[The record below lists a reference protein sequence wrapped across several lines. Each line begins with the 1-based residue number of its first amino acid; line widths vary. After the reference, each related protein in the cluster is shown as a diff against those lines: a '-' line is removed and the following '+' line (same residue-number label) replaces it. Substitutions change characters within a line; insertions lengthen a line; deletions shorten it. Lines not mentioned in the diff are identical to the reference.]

1 MEDLEKRRKVKDLIK
16 RAEEKL
22 TEEFKLVDEICEFN
36 SEKVLKAF
44 QDNNISEADF
54 GSTTGYGY
62 DDMGREKIEKV
73 FAQVFHAEDSLVRCQ
88 FISGTHALTVALFA
102 FLRPGDTMLS
112 INGKP
117 YDTLDEVIGIKENA
131 SSLKSFGVKYEQI
144 DLKDN
149 DFDYD
154 KIQEKL
160 KNSKIKLIEIQ
171 RSKGYALR
179 KSISL
184 EKVEKVIKKIREIDK
199 DVIIMIDNCYCE
211 FVGKKEPIEIGADVI
226 VGSLIKNLG
235 GGIDPNG
242 AYIAGKKELVDLA
255 AQRLTVPGE
264 GKGVGPT
271 LGINKS
277 ILQGLFF
284 APSVVRS
291 SVKTAIL
298 TAQVMQ
304 DLGYKVE
311 PKSKEERVDIVQT
324 IEFGNEKDLIKYC
337 QGIQAGSPVDSN
349 TIPEPWP
356 MPGYSNDVIMA
367 AGAFTQGSSI
377 ELSCDG
383 PIRAPYVGF
392 QQGALTYEYGK
403 LGIEKAIYKMLYS
416 NQKLVQIHKEE
427 IIKK

>member
-1 MEDLEKRRKVKDLIK
+1 MENLEKRSKVRELIK
-16 RAEEKL
+16 NAEAKIQEQ
-22 TEEFKLVDEICEFN
+22 FKLVDEICEFN

-44 QDNNISEADF
+44 QDNNITEADF

-62 DDMGREKIEKV
+62 DDMGRDKIEKV
-73 FAQVFHAEDSLVRCQ
+73 FSQVLHAEDSLVRSQ

-102 FLRPGDTMLS
+102 FLRPGDVMLS

-117 YDTLDEVIGIKENA
+117 YDTLDEVIGIEENA
-131 SSLKSFGVKYEQI
+131 SSLKSFGINYEQI

-149 DFDYD
+149 DFDYE
-154 KIQEKL
+154 KIQERL
-160 KNSKIKLIEIQ
+160 KKSKIKLIEIQ

-179 KSISL
+179 KSISI
-184 EKVEKVIKKIREIDK
+184 EKVEKVIKKIREIDQ

-211 FVGKKEPIEIGADVI
+211 FVGTKEPLEVGADVI

-235 GGIDPNG
+235 GGIAPNG

-271 LGINKS
+271 LGINRS
-277 ILQGLFF
+277 LLQGLFF
-284 APSVVRS
+284 APSVVKS
-291 SVKTAIL
+291 SLKTAIL

-311 PKSKEERVDIVQT
+311 PESKDERADIVQT
-324 IEFGNEKDLIKYC
+324 IEFGNKNDLIKYC
-337 QGIQAGSPVDSN
+337 QGIQAGSPIDSN
-349 TIPEPWP
+349 TLPEPWA
-356 MPGYSNDVIMA
+356 MPGYTDEVIMA

-383 PIRAPYVGF
+383 PIRKPYVGF

-403 LGIEKAIYKMLYS
+403 LGVERAVYRMLYS
-416 NQKLVQIHKEE
+416 D
-427 IIKK
+427 